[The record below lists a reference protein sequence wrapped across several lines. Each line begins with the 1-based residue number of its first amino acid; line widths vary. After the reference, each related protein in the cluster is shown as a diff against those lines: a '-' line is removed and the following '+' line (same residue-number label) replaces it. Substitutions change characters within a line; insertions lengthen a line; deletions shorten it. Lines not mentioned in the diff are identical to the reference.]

1 MKRGSGV
8 RSFNDL
14 VLFRHLMS
22 DVFKALRSLSLPR
35 AVGAAGRSI
44 GPRFRPGVVKLK
56 NEDRPYFFNSPYR
69 WLWNDKER
77 TAVYVLGICAFLI
90 SDAVEQDRHRTVF
103 DEAALQHLACQV
115 VGANACTEF
124 RHLGEGMLLWS
135 EPKCIH

>member
-1 MKRGSGV
+1 MTRATRAEAIVWLGKRRAETRFLSVYEHRRPISGAVKRGSGV
-8 RSFNDL
+8 RSFNGL

-35 AVGAAGRSI
+35 AVGAAVRSI

-77 TAVYVLGICAFLI
+77 MAVYVLGI
-90 SDAVEQDRHRTVF
+90 
-103 DEAALQHLACQV
+103 
-115 VGANACTEF
+115 
-124 RHLGEGMLLWS
+124 
-135 EPKCIH
+135 